1 MNRGLGHFRGGGENF
16 DIRIANVFKISHRV
30 AVLTSRGKNV
40 DGVYKELESVP
51 VHFVS
56 TPFFRYFL
64 SNTKSRLLSPVRFL
78 ILELDLLIFELV
90 ALCWIIRNTKLST
103 KIYCG
108 GMIRLGFLLTLLGYN
123 VLQRIAGPISK
134 NVSYLNGNFLINY
147 TNVSVCANGD
157 AFNLSK
163 ETFKNLKFLDIGN
176 PQPIFSNEKRSTSLL
191 FVGRLEEIKG
201 AALICDVAHVLAPR
215 KIVVIGDGSYYESIK
230 RQNSMNVRLM
240 GAQSNS
246 VVLEEMKKVA
256 ALIMLSK
263 YENWPNVVL
272 EALSVGTPVI
282 APKVGGLMKMKNIYN
297 GINLFDHI
305 YDLPEI
311 VEKLELSES
320 ANDIQ
325 RSYQLEYRSWST
337 AAKEL
342 MNSWHDK

>member
-16 DIRIANVFKISHRV
+16 DIRIANVFKISHRI

-51 VHFVS
+51 VHLVS

-64 SNTKSRLLSPVRFL
+64 SNTKSRLLAPIRFF

-90 ALCWIIRNTKLST
+90 ALFWIIRNTKLST

-108 GMIRLGFLLTLLGYN
+108 GMIRLGFILTLLGYD
-123 VLQRIAGPISK
+123 VVQRIAGPISK
-134 NVSYLNGNFLINY
+134 RVAYLNGNFLINL
-147 TNVSVCANGD
+147 TNVRVCANGD
-157 AFNLSK
+157 AFNLSQ
-163 ETFKNLKFLDIGN
+163 ETFRNLTFLDIGN
-176 PQPIFSNEKRSTSLL
+176 PEPSFLAGKREASLL

-201 AALICDVAHVLAPR
+201 AADISRVAEVLIPR
-215 KIVVIGDGSYYESIK
+215 RINVIGDGIYYEQIK
-230 RQNSMNVRLM
+230 RQNAVNVRLL
-240 GAQSNS
+240 GAQSNL
-246 VVLEEMKKVA
+246 VVLDEMKKVT

-282 APKVGGLMKMKNIYN
+282 APRVGGLTKMAKIYH
-297 GINLFDHI
+297 GINLFDSI
-305 YDLPEI
+305 YEIPEI
-311 VEKLELSES
+311 FENLLLSES
-320 ANDIQ
+320 ADDIQ
-325 RSYQLEYRSWST
+325 ISYQSKYRSWAT

-342 MNSWHDK
+342 VNSWNDE